1 MATELPPKFKPPKT
15 LAAAADRL
23 WTVREQRYKADKE
36 AAALKTEES
45 FLKDFLINSLPKSNA
60 LGISGKLCRVTVK
73 PKTTYQAKD
82 WDKVWAYCVK
92 NARKGGF
99 AILQKRLSTDAVGEI
114 FEKGGKIDG
123 IEPFKY
129 VDLSINKV

>member
-1 MATELPPKFKPPKT
+1 MIDELPPKFKAPKT

-23 WTVREQRYKADKE
+23 WTVREERYKADKE
-36 AAALKTEES
+36 AAALKAEES
-45 FLKDFLINSLPKSNA
+45 FLKDHLINSLPKSDA
-60 LGISGKLCRVTVK
+60 KGISGKLCRVTVNS
-73 PKTTYQAKD
+73 KTTYQAKN

-92 NARKGGF
+92 NAKKGGF
-99 AILQKRLSTDAVGEI
+99 AILQKRLSTDAVGEV
-114 FEKGGKIDG
+114 FKKGGKIDG